1 MENNQPIKTKG
12 TATYPPNDNITSGFS
27 LRIKNKACIK
37 PIGIFRSEGIVK
49 IVKSFCNLPV
59 IIGINF
65 IPRSGRTCDSIEG
78 EVSPSLVV
86 FLPIYTISILV
97 HFLNYTLFCLEM
109 FKSMPTA
116 VKFATRA
123 DPPYEIN
130 GKGTPVKGSNAIIE
144 DKFIAIWIPNQ
155 EVNPIAKILPKLSEQ
170 SCAILRPL
178 NTTKK
183 NNPIKTAAPKKPNS
197 SPTIPNIESVE
208 TSGIY
213 SNFCLE

>member
-1 MENNQPIKTKG
+1 
-12 TATYPPNDNITSGFS
+12 
-27 LRIKNKACIK
+27 
-37 PIGIFRSEGIVK
+37 
-49 IVKSFCNLPV
+49 
-59 IIGINF
+59 
-65 IPRSGRTCDSIEG
+65 
-78 EVSPSLVV
+78 
-86 FLPIYTISILV
+86 
-97 HFLNYTLFCLEM
+97 
-109 FKSMPTA
+109 MPTA

-130 GKGTPVKGSNAIIE
+130 GNGTPVNGSSAIIE

-213 SNFCLE
+213 SNFCLEWPNPKPNNPPDPRAIKTCDIWYVKPCGSEKGSKKASILLLL